1 MAFTKDGFKKWI
13 SSGAPGNDDYVLLA
27 NGGYHKI
34 TNWLQDLSSNT
45 TNAVSIK
52 VGGTT
57 KTIAVSTM
65 KTSLGLGARAYDSTS
80 YLPLSGGKMTG
91 QITKDGQSVAWV
103 NGRSGAI
110 LRETSTDGY
119 HTLWSLKTT
128 NGSWDFGEYSTS
140 GYYDIPLLTYITDT
154 NFNAGTNSST
164 YQIKFPLDSGTV
176 ALTKN
181 VPSSLKNPYALTIFG
196 VSYDG
201 SAAKTVDKTTF
212 ISTLEEGTSTV
223 TDGTMFVTSYA
234 SNNGFADTNAVNT
247 PYKRKASRLYDYIK
261 AKTDTLYSASGHNHD
276 SSYVTAL
283 GTNSFGQLTWT
294 KNGSVN
300 CIVVPYATKAAYDA
314 SGNPISSTYLPAQR
328 IVNPSASS
336 TEVGITPF
344 NVLAY
349 KSAGFPMYTD
359 PEFAEGTNYVN
370 VYNTNGGTDVTIT
383 RGTSTSFGLND
394 SGNASGYVLKIQ
406 TAGTN
411 VTPGWGGFYQAINSR
426 TNAVFVQIFRAKLPS
441 GYYLQTASN
450 SMGDNYSDKFIT
462 SNAGT
467 GKWEWYGRIVHCG
480 ATGTFSMG
488 GHIYVY
494 SGTTPSASAPL
505 VWYLSYCN
513 CINLTLSS
521 YDGLRSKYCDIANSA
536 FNAGTAAKANCDVN
550 GNAFTSAYFRLA
562 SNNTVSG
569 STTFNGG
576 LTFNSAGGTELCL
589 TDILNVDAGQDAT
602 NITPGKICLNSATL
616 SASSRDEDDM
626 TFEGIDVNQSYITN
640 LKTPI
645 VDSDAATKQYV
656 DNHTAIKAN
665 SEIAYATST
674 SDTRG
679 HWTVTIPGV
688 TSLYDGLKI
697 HVKLSTYWY
706 GNGESYN
713 TLNVNGLGA
722 KMVWWRYNSRL
733 TSHFDINAEVTLTY
747 RSSGCGSYTIS
758 TTTGELTKGDV
769 ITSGWVADYSYY
781 STDID
786 NLRYYYARPYVAEQV
801 FTYGLC
807 AFDAGG
813 RLLSIQTTG
822 GSGTSHVATTTA
834 FRPEDIVVV
843 HGTYAAGA
851 QIPEG
856 QIRTNHYAYTN
867 YNFNTQ
873 PTVASTIYLVGT
885 LDSYSGLFQLDQTT
899 NGYYLYVPCNAAIT
913 LNNYFSAGKFYIK
926 VGVGYGNS
934 SFFSLF
940 AHNELYYFTGTYLKP
955 VIAYA
960 EFSSYAS
967 QAGDAERAGCDSNG
981 NFIAGTYF
989 NKNNYNEVTGSTLF
1003 TGTVTLNANLLLQ
1016 GSDSMINGTGN
1027 AKIVMPDYRV
1037 ATSSYSIAPKLT
1049 GTTKQ
1054 GYAVLNLTDQASSSQ
1069 SDVFVSG
1076 VRTPVGDT
1084 DAANKK
1090 YVDDSLGA
1098 YLPLTGGTLT
1108 GLLTTTSG
1116 STHSGIK
1123 VGDTYIS
1130 AIGRNLILQNNNS
1143 IRFGDEDSW
1152 NWDSW
1157 AGLKYVHSLSTI
1169 YLGIADGAQFSA
1181 DASQSYGT
1189 LAFPGITTIDFA
1201 DKTLDLGNTALLYS
1215 WCDEEYD
1222 RNQVELTFDTDDGNG
1237 TGTFRVKCGTVAGSI
1252 PVIEVESNYSNDSS
1266 IFEVLTSEGGTIKG
1280 PLSIV
1285 TGDGGVGNLSV
1296 GNKLTVSGTITSS
1309 STITASGSMYAAH
1322 FYESS
1327 DIRLK
1332 NVEHYLEI
1340 PIEKLASLPIFDF
1353 TWKNE
1358 NKQLNSGTS
1367 AQAVQQVLP
1376 NVVSGE
1382 ESLTVDYGILG
1393 TITGISACREL
1404 VKHEDEIQELKAK
1417 VIELAEKLK
1426 KYESKL

>member
-13 SSGAPGNDDYVLLA
+13 AAGAPGDDAYALLA
-27 NGGYHKI
+27 NGGHKKI
-34 TNWLQDLSSNT
+34 TDWLTDLSSNT
-45 TNAVSIK
+45 TNAVSIT

-57 KTIAVSTM
+57 KAIAVSTM
-65 KTSLGLGARAYDSTS
+65 KASLGLGARAYDSTS

-91 QITKDGQSVAWV
+91 QITKDGQSVMWV
-103 NGRSGAI
+103 NGRAGAI
-110 LRETSTDGY
+110 LRETSTNGY
-119 HTLWSLKTT
+119 HTLWSLKTA
-128 NGSWDFGEYSTS
+128 NGSWDFGEYSNS
-140 GYYDIPLLTYITDT
+140 DLGYCDIPLLTYITDN
-154 NFNAGTNSST
+154 NFSAGTNSTT

-181 VPSSLKNPYALTIFG
+181 IPSSLKNPYALTIFG

-201 SAAKTVDKTTF
+201 SAAKTVGKTDF

-234 SNNGFADTNAVNT
+234 SNNGFADTNAVNY
-247 PYKRKASRLYDYIK
+247 PYKRKASHLYDYIK

-283 GTNSFGQLTWT
+283 GINGTQLSWT
-294 KNGSVN
+294 KNGSTN
-300 CIVVPYATKAAYDA
+300 YITVPYATNAGYDA
-314 SGNPISSTYLPAQR
+314 SGNYISSTYLPAQR
-328 IVNPSASS
+328 ITNPSASS

-359 PEFAEGTNYVN
+359 PEFAEGTNSVN
-370 VYNTNGGTDVTIT
+370 VYNNKGGTDVTIT
-383 RGTSTSFGLND
+383 RGTATSFGLND

-411 VTPGWGGFYQAINSR
+411 ATPGWGGFYQGINSR
-426 TNAVFVQIFRAKLPS
+426 ANAVYVQIFRAKLPS

-450 SMGDNYSDKFIT
+450 SMGDSYSDKFIT

-480 ATGTFSMG
+480 ATGTFSTG

-513 CINLTLSS
+513 CISLAFPS
-521 YDGLRSKYCDIANSA
+521 YDGLRTRYCDNAANA
-536 FNAGTAAKANCDVN
+536 DKATYDVN

-562 SNNTVSG
+562 SKNTVSG
-569 STTFNGG
+569 DTTFNGG
-576 LTFNSAGGTELCL
+576 LNFSSASGNT
-589 TDILNVDAGQDAT
+589 LNLQEKLYLDAGQDT
-602 NITPGKICLNSATL
+602 TTITPGKIQLNTAYLKAT
-616 SASSRDEDDM
+616 SRQDGDVDL
-626 TFEGIDVNQSYITN
+626 EGIDVGQNYITN
-640 LKTPI
+640 LPTPI
-645 VDSDAATKQYV
+645 ADSDAATKQYV
-656 DNHTAIKAN
+656 DNHTAINAN
-665 SEIAYATST
+665 SEIAYATSA

-733 TSHFDINAEVTLTY
+733 TSHFDKNSEVTLTY
-747 RSSGCGSYTIS
+747 RSDCGSYTP
-758 TTTGELTKGDV
+758 TATTGELTKGTAYTD
-769 ITSGWVADYSYY
+769 GWIADYSYY
-781 STDID
+781 NTDID

-807 AFDAGG
+807 AFDKGG

-822 GSGTSHVATTTA
+822 GSGTSHVATTA
-834 FRPEDIVVV
+834 QFRPEDIVVV

-856 QIRTNHYAYTN
+856 QIRTNHYVYTN
-867 YNFNTQ
+867 YNFNAQ

-885 LDSYSGLFQLDQTT
+885 LDTSGLFTLDQTT

-913 LNNYFSAGKFYIK
+913 LSSYFTSGKYYIK

-934 SFFSLF
+934 NLFSLF
-940 AHNELYYFTGTYLKP
+940 AHNDLYYFNGTDLKP

-960 EFSSYAS
+960 QIASSAS
-967 QAGDAERAGCDSNG
+967 FAESADQAVCDSAG
-981 NFIAGTYF
+981 NIIAGTYF

-1003 TGTVTLNANLLLQ
+1003 SGIVTLKANLLLQ

-1037 ATSSYSIAPKLT
+1037 STSSYSIAPKLT

-1054 GYAVLNLTDQASSSQ
+1054 GYAVLNLTDQASSAQ

-1076 VRTPVGDT
+1076 VRTPVDDT

-1123 VGDTYIS
+1123 VGGTYIS
-1130 AIGRNLILQNNNS
+1130 AISNNLILQNNNA
-1143 IRFGDEDSW
+1143 IRFGDEDIW
-1152 NWDSW
+1152 NFDAW
-1157 AGLKYVHSLSTI
+1157 AGLKYVHSLNTI
-1169 YLGIADGAQFSA
+1169 YLGIADGAQFA
-1181 DASQSYGT
+1181 ANNSQSNGT

-1201 DKTLDLGNTALLYS
+1201 DQVLDLGNTAQLYS

-1222 RNQVELTFDTDDGNG
+1222 RNQVELTFATEDG
-1237 TGTFRVKCGTVAGSI
+1237 TSTFRVKCDTVSGSI
-1252 PVIEVESNYSNDSS
+1252 PVIEVENSDGDTSS

-1280 PLSIV
+1280 SLSIV

-1296 GNKLTVSGTITSS
+1296 GNKLTVSGAITAS

-1340 PIEKLASLPIFDF
+1340 PIEKLAALPIFDF
-1353 TWKNE
+1353 TWKNG

-1417 VIELAEKLK
+1417 VSELEEKLK
-1426 KYESKL
+1426 KCENKL